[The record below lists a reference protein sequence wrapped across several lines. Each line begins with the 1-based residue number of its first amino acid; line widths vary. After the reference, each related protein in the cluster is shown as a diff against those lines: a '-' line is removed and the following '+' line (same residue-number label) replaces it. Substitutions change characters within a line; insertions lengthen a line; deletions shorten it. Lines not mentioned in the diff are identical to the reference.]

1 MALSAGAAMASC
13 GGDSES
19 KPPPPTTT
27 DAGEL
32 QPISCGSTSCE
43 GVEVPI
49 KGYAPLEPCCADDN
63 ACGLDSTFLASFG
76 ISFSETCQAKNQPGV
91 LGHGCPESA
100 KPMIPGLSL
109 DVAPFAGCCRLDTHT
124 CGYQLDKLLSLIT
137 VDLGCVDSAPFL
149 DGGTAAECD
158 PEGGSAGSGP

>member
-1 MALSAGAAMASC
+1 MASC

-19 KPPPPTTT
+19 KPPPAKT

-32 QPISCGSTSCE
+32 QPISCGSNTCE

-49 KGYAPLEPCCADDN
+49 SGYAPLEPCCAEGN
-63 ACGLDSTFLASFG
+63 VCGLDSTFLASFG

-100 KPMIPGLSL
+100 KPMIPGLAL
-109 DVAPFAGCCRLDTHT
+109 NIDPFAGCCRLDTHT
-124 CGYQLDKLLSLIT
+124 CGYQLDKLLDLIT

-158 PEGGSAGSGP
+158 PGGAGGAGGGGP